1 MDSQRTT
8 YDEQTHVGAE
18 PATDRV
24 SVSSSELPDTSNL
37 EEFVG
42 KDIGQ
47 YKNDPDEIKSRR
59 GVKERIPETAIKYCW
74 WNNHRLN
81 ELKMPMLSQ
90 GVEKYNTIYQLRI
103 QIHELRVQIH
113 ALQIQIHELR
123 VQIYESWV
131 QIHELED

>member
-37 EEFVG
+37 EELVG

-59 GVKERIPETAIKYCW
+59 GVKERIPETAIKYC
-74 WNNHRLN
+74 
-81 ELKMPMLSQ
+81 
-90 GVEKYNTIYQLRI
+90 
-103 QIHELRVQIH
+103 
-113 ALQIQIHELR
+113 
-123 VQIYESWV
+123 
-131 QIHELED
+131 